1 MIFRVGSF
9 LLFMALAMVLC
20 GLLFRV
26 AERIPFLSWM
36 GHLPGDVRLEGK
48 QTRFYFPFTTCLVIS
63 LILSILF
70 RLARIVLPRL

>member
-1 MIFRVGSF
+1 MIFRLGSF

-48 QTRFYFPFTTCLVIS
+48 HTRFYFPFTTCLVIS
-63 LILSILF
+63 LVLSVLF
-70 RLARIVLPRL
+70 RLARILLPRL